1 MLKDFAEA
9 AVRLA
14 RNPLGIIGLAFVLVY
29 GIAGV
34 VATSAVFGPQERL
47 VLVWFLVGFPV
58 LILGAFYRLVTKHHS
73 KLYAPSDFKEDAS
86 FPQALDARISSS
98 PKVLELEEITKQI
111 QREIHNQP
119 LYKYTK
125 LSECGK
131 QLILGLNQ
139 SNRLVMP
146 AYNEKRGFSTEDL
159 DVQAKLLVEFGWAAR
174 KGDELILTPRGRADI
189 DTFIDLAYGRMA

>member
-1 MLKDFAEA
+1 MLKDFADA
-9 AVRLA
+9 AVKLA

-34 VATSAVFGPQERL
+34 VATSSAFGPEERRAL
-47 VLVWFLVGFPV
+47 TWFLVGFPV
-58 LILGAFYRLVTKHHS
+58 FILVAFYLLVTKHHS
-73 KLYAPSDFKEDAS
+73 KLYAPSDFKDDAS
-86 FPQALDARISSS
+86 FLRALDARISAS

-111 QREIHNQP
+111 QQQINSQP

-131 QLILGLNQ
+131 HLILGLNR
-139 SNRLVMP
+139 SNRLVMSQ
-146 AYNEKRGFSTEDL
+146 YNEQRGFSAGEL
-159 DVQAKLLVEFGWAAR
+159 DAQANLLVEFGWATR
-174 KGDELILTPRGRADI
+174 KGDELILTSHGRAEI

>member
-9 AVRLA
+9 AVKLA

-34 VATSAVFGPQERL
+34 VATSDVFGPQERL
-47 VLVWFLVGFPV
+47 VLIWFLVGFPV
-58 LILGAFYRLVTKHHS
+58 LILGAFYRLVTKHHT
-73 KLYAPSDFKEDAS
+73 KLYAPSDFKDDAS
-86 FPQALDARISSS
+86 FLKALDARISSS
-98 PKVLELEEITKQI
+98 PKVLEIEEITKQI
-111 QREIHNQP
+111 QSEIQNQP

-139 SNRLVMP
+139 SNCLVI
-146 AYNEKRGFSTEDL
+146 AVYNDNRDFSTEEL
-159 DVQAKLLVEFGWAAR
+159 DVQTRLLVEFGWATR
-174 KGDELILTPRGRADI
+174 NGDELILTPQGRADI
-189 DTFIDLAYGRMA
+189 NTFIDLAYGRMT